1 MSKRDHLEF
10 EAWLQERQT
19 TLLRAAKSICFD
31 TQNAEDVLQEALA
44 DVYEKWSRVRDH
56 DNPEAYVMRV
66 MVSRHADMR
75 RKWLRKQEE
84 RETSWDLVESI
95 RAIGD
100 KSDEVAER
108 LLVQS
113 AIKSLTAIQRAVLV
127 LFFEHGLP
135 LREIAV
141 VLEIP
146 LGTVASHL
154 ARAKAAVAAHLEL
167 VGELERTTKKEL
179 APPGSAF
186 EGAIKAE
193 IEIVYGEVVEE

>member
-1 MSKRDHLEF
+1 MSKRDPLEF

>member
-10 EAWLQERQT
+10 EAWLHERQT

-44 DVYEKWSRVRDH
+44 DVYEKWSRVRYH

-179 APPGSAF
+179 SPPGSAF
-186 EGAIKAE
+186 EGAIKTE

>member
-1 MSKRDHLEF
+1 
-10 EAWLQERQT
+10 
-19 TLLRAAKSICFD
+19 
-31 TQNAEDVLQEALA
+31 
-44 DVYEKWSRVRDH
+44 
-56 DNPEAYVMRV
+56 
-66 MVSRHADMR
+66 
-75 RKWLRKQEE
+75 LRKQEE

-179 APPGSAF
+179 SPPGSAF
-186 EGAIKAE
+186 EGAIKTE

>member
-10 EAWLQERQT
+10 EAWLHERQT

-179 APPGSAF
+179 SPPGSAF
-186 EGAIKAE
+186 EGAIKTE

>member
-10 EAWLQERQT
+10 EAWLHERQT
-19 TLLRAAKSICFD
+19 SLLRAAKSICFD

-44 DVYEKWSRVRDH
+44 DVYEKWARVRAH

-95 RAIGD
+95 RAIAD

-127 LFFEHGLP
+127 LVFEHGLP

-141 VLEIP
+141 ILEIP

-167 VGELERTTKKEL
+167 AGELERTTKKEL
-179 APPGSAF
+179 APPNVQVDR
-186 EGAIKAE
+186 ELEAE

>member
-1 MSKRDHLEF
+1 M
-10 EAWLQERQT
+10 
-19 TLLRAAKSICFD
+19 
-31 TQNAEDVLQEALA
+31 
-44 DVYEKWSRVRDH
+44 RDH

>member
-1 MSKRDHLEF
+1 VSKRDHLEF
-10 EAWLQERQT
+10 EAWLHERQT

-44 DVYEKWSRVRDH
+44 DVYEKWSRVRYH

-179 APPGSAF
+179 SPPGSAF
-186 EGAIKAE
+186 EGAIKTE